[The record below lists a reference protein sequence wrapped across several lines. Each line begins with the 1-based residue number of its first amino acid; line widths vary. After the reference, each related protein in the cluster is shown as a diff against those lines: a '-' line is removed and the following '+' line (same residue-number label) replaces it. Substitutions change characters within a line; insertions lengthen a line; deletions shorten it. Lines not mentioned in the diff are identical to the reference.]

1 MADLVHE
8 SVAAK
13 KAGSLEERDK
23 PTLIQRFFAHNESCA
38 PEDVLSTEAMISES
52 MTHL

>member
-8 SVAAK
+8 TLAAK
-13 KAGSLEERDK
+13 RAGRLDERDK
-23 PTLIQRFFAHNESCA
+23 PTLIQRFLAHNESCG